1 MSYILEALKKA
12 QAERQLG
19 DTPTLHAAQVVADA
33 PARTPARR
41 MPMLVGAVA
50 GMVGAGAAAMLFWR
64 HEAPPQVVAQAE
76 APAAT
81 APAIAAPA
89 IPAVAPAG
97 TTAATAAGNVAP
109 IVATAREAPASPA
122 IAAPPSVALA
132 PHAAPLPARAA
143 SPAALVPAHPSSPPQ
158 SPAAGPRAGAPAH
171 TETPRAAS
179 EPGAR
184 IPSPAAAPV
193 TEEVVR
199 TLAELPEAI
208 QREVPKVAFGGYMYS
223 PNAADRLVLVDKTL
237 RHEGEELAPGLLL
250 EKLLPKTAVLNYKGY
265 RFRVGL

>member
-33 PARTPARR
+33 PVRATGSR
-41 MPMLVGAVA
+41 MPMLVGAAA

-64 HEAPPQVVAQAE
+64 HEAPPQTLAH

-89 IPAVAPAG
+89 VPAAAPGGA
-97 TTAATAAGNVAP
+97 TAATNTVAAPAQVA
-109 IVATAREAPASPA
+109 AASPA
-122 IAAPPSVALA
+122 IAAPPPVALA
-132 PHAAPLPARAA
+132 PHAAPVPARAA
-143 SPAALVPAHPSSPPQ
+143 SQAPAPVTARPSPQ
-158 SPAAGPRAGAPAH
+158 SLAAGLRADAPARTEPPPAAGDPA
-171 TETPRAAS
+171 
-179 EPGAR
+179 AR
-184 IPSPAAAPV
+184 MPSPASAPA

-199 TLAELPEAI
+199 TLAELPDAI

-237 RHEGEELAPGLLL
+237 RHEGEEVAPGLLL